1 MSAVQQITWSA
12 TRKAIEAKL
21 SSSSSQLSSK
31 QNTERLKED
40 EPRPPL
46 KKRTKAMPSQPLN
59 TEAEETISRPFKL
72 LEAGAHLVVVNP
84 NSCCCSTGYPVDC
97 LIIYRATNPQNRL
110 GTYVAVSWL
119 NKMYNPDILPHGDL
133 VFQKGILKW
142 YTTPAID

>member
-1 MSAVQQITWSA
+1 MMSAVQQITWSA

-46 KKRTKAMPSQPLN
+46 KMRTKAMPSQPLN
-59 TEAEETISRPFKL
+59 TKAEETISRPFKL
-72 LEAGAHLVVVNP
+72 LKAEAHLVLLPCGPFVNILSHQSP
-84 NSCCCSTGYPVDC
+84 EPFRNLCCSI
-97 LIIYRATNPQNRL
+97 LAQQ
-110 GTYVAVSWL
+110 
-119 NKMYNPDILPHGDL
+119 NPDILPHGDL
-133 VFQKGILKW
+133 VIQKGILKW

>member
-1 MSAVQQITWSA
+1 MVSAVQQITRSA

-59 TEAEETISRPFKL
+59 TKAEETISRPFKL
-72 LEAGAHLVVVNP
+72 LKAEAHLVLLPCGPFVNILSHQSP
-84 NSCCCSTGYPVDC
+84 EPFRNLCCSILAQQPELPPKLESVWFYFVLMGC
-97 LIIYRATNPQNRL
+97 LKGL
-110 GTYVAVSWL
+110 GTSYGV
-119 NKMYNPDILPHGDL
+119 
-133 VFQKGILKW
+133 
-142 YTTPAID
+142 

>member
-1 MSAVQQITWSA
+1 MMSAVQQITWSA

-46 KKRTKAMPSQPLN
+46 KMRTKAMPSQPLN
-59 TEAEETISRPFKL
+59 TKAEETISRPFNIL
-72 LEAGAHLVVVNP
+72 A
-84 NSCCCSTGYPVDC
+84 
-97 LIIYRATNPQNRL
+97 QQ
-110 GTYVAVSWL
+110 
-119 NKMYNPDILPHGDL
+119 NPDILPHGDL